1 MAIQAYFQKDSDYHN
16 HSLIWLR
23 SPHGAEPT
31 PTNFQFLMQNVG
43 SVVTWKTGAWNTS
56 ADYTR
61 VRNRTERLIL
71 GPINEFTDPGR
82 NCPLSTI
89 SLHEFFYVDDNT
101 RIDEVPTYLP
111 DTPFIIRGIA
121 TALRDCLSEVI
132 DGKRPYYKN
141 RFYKVRF
148 CNHLLEIATE
158 PYPPTIAVTS
168 TTTVSGAT
176 VTGLPSQ

>member
-1 MAIQAYFQKDSDYHN
+1 MAIQTYFQKDSDYHN
-16 HSLIWLR
+16 HSLSWLR
-23 SPHGAEPT
+23 SPHGADPT
-31 PTNFQFLMQNVG
+31 LTNFQFLMQNVG
-43 SVVTWKTGAWNTS
+43 SVVAWKTGAWNTS

-71 GPINEFTDPGR
+71 GPINSVTIEGR
-82 NCPLSTI
+82 NCPLTTI

-101 RIDEVPTYLP
+101 RIDEVPTYLQ

-121 TALRDCLSEVI
+121 TALRDCLNERI
-132 DGKRPYYKN
+132 DGQLPYFKN

-158 PYPPTIAVTS
+158 PYPPTIAGTS
-168 TTTVSGAT
+168 VTTVSGAT
-176 VTGLPSQ
+176 VTGLPSH